1 MLIFRTKNKIDEIL
15 VSKSLS
21 NFQNFEQLTG
31 AGYFALRLIDI
42 ELLIALFPVINILL
56 SKMHLFL

>member
-31 AGYFALRLIDI
+31 AGYLALRLIDI
-42 ELLIALFPVINILL
+42 ELLIAMFPVINILL